1 MNASADLS
9 LYQNLSLRLAND
21 KDIKQLSELS
31 QATQP
36 GLTSMPKS
44 EQAWQD
50 RINIQKKWF
59 TFVLEDER
67 RSKIIGTASILDKV
81 STKQPLYV
89 YQIQEKQHV
98 SSHLQIQ
105 QNMRFLCPKKIEHGP
120 SELGA
125 LWLHPQYRGLGL
137 GRFLTAGRLFFMA
150 TYPDL
155 FQDELLAELR
165 GYADKEDE
173 TKTKEKP

>member
-36 GLTSMPKS
+36 GLNSMPKS

-105 QNMRFLCPKKIEHGP
+105 QNMR
-120 SELGA
+120 
-125 LWLHPQYRGLGL
+125 
-137 GRFLTAGRLFFMA
+137 
-150 TYPDL
+150 
-155 FQDELLAELR
+155 
-165 GYADKEDE
+165 
-173 TKTKEKP
+173 